1 MTTKKQ
7 AKRGIL
13 ISVVGLILMVLGVLW
28 LAFIF
33 PALDKVPTDYTNTYY
48 FDGAFQLFTA
58 QGNLTIPIAQELAQE
73 ATGTEDG
80 ALLIHEVRT
89 VKNAVTGDPL
99 PANYQ
104 DESTLAID
112 RRTLEFVTDVDER
125 GRTGQWGPPRPLGEG
140 DSFELWNPGALKPL
154 TANYLRSEDFRDLGV
169 VVFEINQDYIDIPED
184 PQMGMDLYFKTR
196 ITLWIEPSSGTVVN
210 QTSETTTAIDM
221 GVMKVPVQI
230 SNVNYAERTIED
242 LMDTARSARWAL
254 LWFRTI
260 VPWLFI
266 GVGAILVIID
276 TLILS
281 RRRGV
286 QAR

>member
-7 AKRGIL
+7 VKRGLL
-13 ISVVGLILMVLGVLW
+13 ISVIGLILMVLGVLW

-33 PALDKVPTDYTNTYY
+33 PALDKVPTDYAKTFY
-48 FDGAFQLFTA
+48 FDGTFLISSA
-58 QGNLTIPIAQELAQE
+58 QGNFTIPITQELAQE

-89 VKNAVTGDPL
+89 VKNAVTGQPL
-99 PANYQ
+99 PAEYQ

-112 RRTLEFVTDVDER
+112 RHTLEFVPEVDER

-140 DSFELWNPGALKPL
+140 DSFELWNPGASKPL

-169 VVFEINQDYIDIPED
+169 VVFEINQDYIDIPEN

-221 GVMKVPVQI
+221 MGMKIPVQI
-230 SNVNYAERTIED
+230 SNVNYAEQTIED
-242 LMDTARSARWAL
+242 LMDTAKSAHWSL
-254 LWFRTI
+254 LWFRTV
-260 VPWLFI
+260 VPWVFI
-266 GVGAILVIID
+266 GVGAFMVIID
-276 TLILS
+276 TVLSS
-281 RRRGV
+281 RRKGT